1 MPTSPGAE
9 PPIDDA
15 HPDQHPEVLSGPV
28 SQGPAIEQPA
38 KLIRIAAMIR
48 EMLEDVRQ
56 SKPDEPGRRR
66 LREVY
71 ERALTGLKE
80 GVSKELQ
87 DELDTLTIP
96 LDSSSS
102 ESEIRLA
109 QAQLVGWLEGLFQ
122 GIQAALWSQHMQARA
137 EIEEMRRRR
146 GCRRAPTTGPP
157 GSPVSTYN
165 FSGLR
170 GNSFLIPDH
179 GVLTGR
185 HLDPVG
191 RELQKVANSLSFR
204 IRLGAKRHFVRAMR
218 AAHEIGRHRS
228 LLLDPETGSKTD
240 AIARPV
246 TRC

>member
-1 MPTSPGAE
+1 MPTNSGAE

-15 HPDQHPEVLSGPV
+15 HPEEHPSLEHPPMEHPEVLPAPGP
-28 SQGPAIEQPA
+28 QGPAIEQPA

-56 SKPDEPGRRR
+56 SKPDEAGRRR

-71 ERALTGLKE
+71 ERALAGLKE
-80 GVSKELQ
+80 GVSKDLQ

-96 LDSSSS
+96 LDSHSS

-146 GCRRAPTTGPP
+146 GLPPGPADGPP
-157 GSPVSTYN
+157 
-165 FSGLR
+165 
-170 GNSFLIPDH
+170 
-179 GVLTGR
+179 
-185 HLDPVG
+185 
-191 RELQKVANSLSFR
+191 REPGQYL
-204 IRLGAKRHFVRAMR
+204 
-218 AAHEIGRHRS
+218 
-228 LLLDPETGSKTD
+228 
-240 AIARPV
+240 
-246 TRC
+246 

>member
-1 MPTSPGAE
+1 MPTNSGAE

-15 HPDQHPEVLSGPV
+15 HPEEHPPGEQSPLEHPEVLPAPGP
-28 SQGPAIEQPA
+28 QGPAIEQPA

-48 EMLEDVRQ
+48 EMLEDVRH
-56 SKPDEPGRRR
+56 SKPDEAGRRR
-66 LREVY
+66 VREVY

-80 GVSKELQ
+80 GVSKDLQ

-146 GCRRAPTTGPP
+146 GLPPGPADGPP
-157 GSPVSTYN
+157 
-165 FSGLR
+165 
-170 GNSFLIPDH
+170 
-179 GVLTGR
+179 
-185 HLDPVG
+185 
-191 RELQKVANSLSFR
+191 REPGQYL
-204 IRLGAKRHFVRAMR
+204 
-218 AAHEIGRHRS
+218 
-228 LLLDPETGSKTD
+228 
-240 AIARPV
+240 
-246 TRC
+246 

>member
-1 MPTSPGAE
+1 MPTNSEAE
-9 PPIDDA
+9 PPLDDA
-15 HPDQHPEVLSGPV
+15 HPEEHPPTHRSMNPEVLPAPI

-71 ERALTGLKE
+71 ERALRGLKE
-80 GVSKELQ
+80 GVSKDLQ

-96 LDSSSS
+96 LDTNSS
-102 ESEIRLA
+102 ESEVRLA

-146 GCRRAPTTGPP
+146 GLPPGPADGPP
-157 GSPVSTYN
+157 
-165 FSGLR
+165 
-170 GNSFLIPDH
+170 
-179 GVLTGR
+179 
-185 HLDPVG
+185 
-191 RELQKVANSLSFR
+191 REPGQYL
-204 IRLGAKRHFVRAMR
+204 
-218 AAHEIGRHRS
+218 
-228 LLLDPETGSKTD
+228 
-240 AIARPV
+240 
-246 TRC
+246 

>member
-1 MPTSPGAE
+1 MPTNSGAE

-15 HPDQHPEVLSGPV
+15 HPEEHPPLEHPPMEHPPLEHPEVLPAPGP
-28 SQGPAIEQPA
+28 QGPAIEQPA

-56 SKPDEPGRRR
+56 SKPDEAGRRR

-71 ERALTGLKE
+71 ERALAGLKE
-80 GVSKELQ
+80 GVSKDLQ

-96 LDSSSS
+96 LDSHSS

-146 GCRRAPTTGPP
+146 GLPP
-157 GSPVSTYN
+157 GPAD
-165 FSGLR
+165 GQ
-170 GNSFLIPDH
+170 P
-179 GVLTGR
+179 
-185 HLDPVG
+185 
-191 RELQKVANSLSFR
+191 REPGQYL
-204 IRLGAKRHFVRAMR
+204 
-218 AAHEIGRHRS
+218 
-228 LLLDPETGSKTD
+228 
-240 AIARPV
+240 
-246 TRC
+246 

>member
-1 MPTSPGAE
+1 MPTNSGAE

-15 HPDQHPEVLSGPV
+15 HPEEHPPGEQPPLEHPPGEHPEVLPAPAP
-28 SQGPAIEQPA
+28 QGPAIEQPA

-56 SKPDEPGRRR
+56 SKPDEAGRRR

-71 ERALTGLKE
+71 ERALAGLKE
-80 GVSKELQ
+80 GVSKDLQ

-96 LDSSSS
+96 LDSHSS

-146 GCRRAPTTGPP
+146 GLPPGPADGPP
-157 GSPVSTYN
+157 
-165 FSGLR
+165 
-170 GNSFLIPDH
+170 
-179 GVLTGR
+179 
-185 HLDPVG
+185 
-191 RELQKVANSLSFR
+191 REPGQYL
-204 IRLGAKRHFVRAMR
+204 
-218 AAHEIGRHRS
+218 
-228 LLLDPETGSKTD
+228 
-240 AIARPV
+240 
-246 TRC
+246 

>member
-1 MPTSPGAE
+1 MPTNPGTE

-15 HPDQHPEVLSGPV
+15 HPDPHPEVLPPQAP
-28 SQGPAIEQPA
+28 QGPAIEQPA

-96 LDSSSS
+96 LDVSSS

-146 GCRRAPTTGPP
+146 GLPPGPADGPP
-157 GSPVSTYN
+157 
-165 FSGLR
+165 
-170 GNSFLIPDH
+170 
-179 GVLTGR
+179 
-185 HLDPVG
+185 
-191 RELQKVANSLSFR
+191 REPGQYL
-204 IRLGAKRHFVRAMR
+204 
-218 AAHEIGRHRS
+218 
-228 LLLDPETGSKTD
+228 
-240 AIARPV
+240 
-246 TRC
+246 

>member
-1 MPTSPGAE
+1 MPTNSEAE
-9 PPIDDA
+9 PPVDGA
-15 HPDQHPEVLSGPV
+15 HPDQHPEVLPAQP

-80 GVSKELQ
+80 GVSKDLQ

-96 LDSSSS
+96 LDSNSS
-102 ESEIRLA
+102 ESEVRLA

-146 GCRRAPTTGPP
+146 GLPPGPSDGPP
-157 GSPVSTYN
+157 
-165 FSGLR
+165 
-170 GNSFLIPDH
+170 
-179 GVLTGR
+179 
-185 HLDPVG
+185 
-191 RELQKVANSLSFR
+191 REHPGQYL
-204 IRLGAKRHFVRAMR
+204 
-218 AAHEIGRHRS
+218 
-228 LLLDPETGSKTD
+228 
-240 AIARPV
+240 
-246 TRC
+246 